1 MSCRVIGQRSPA
13 AISRAIAPSMSLEEG
28 GSTSKQ
34 HKVSKSDR
42 VKDDELPFGKEQRT
56 GL

>member
-1 MSCRVIGQRSPA
+1 VIGQRSPA

-42 VKDDELPFGKEQRT
+42 N
-56 GL
+56 